1 MKVYARYFSQNGL
14 NLRTNTI
21 LQFGESFDIIG
32 AAVLINPGSAK
43 PLNKPLY
50 QEQLHLL
57 SSITGKFDHWQEFSI
72 DSTMRHLEKIFDNSY
87 IEKKKMLN
95 GIILL
100 FNLFNLREQHLDNAL
115 KLKDNCNCTEL
126 FTTDKDLALMQNI
139 SKIYLGWGNTGK
151 DETLRP
157 YSQRI
162 FDAVKNSQSFYIN
175 PLFEMNKFYHPGY
188 VNRSYKQNSNTINI
202 LKDFSSK

>member
-72 DSTMRHLEKIFDNSY
+72 DSTMRHL
-87 IEKKKMLN
+87 
-95 GIILL
+95 
-100 FNLFNLREQHLDNAL
+100 
-115 KLKDNCNCTEL
+115 
-126 FTTDKDLALMQNI
+126 
-139 SKIYLGWGNTGK
+139 
-151 DETLRP
+151 
-157 YSQRI
+157 
-162 FDAVKNSQSFYIN
+162 
-175 PLFEMNKFYHPGY
+175 
-188 VNRSYKQNSNTINI
+188 
-202 LKDFSSK
+202 